1 MAFIPDYP
9 SVVWAERAGID
20 ICAIGDSL
28 GMVSSGFANT
38 LPVTVDMMIEHC
50 EAVAR
55 GARNTFRLVAMPY
68 GSSRNPDVAVVN
80 ALRFMKEGSVDCVKM
95 QGGRDK
101 FQIIKA
107 IADAGVPVM
116 SHVGMCPH
124 FVHQYGGFKLQG
136 KTADET
142 LKIIDDGIAIQDA
155 GAIGFEIEAVPA
167 PVARAVDAAV
177 DIFTFGIGA
186 GPASCGQL
194 LLAFD
199 RLGVIRPLQA
209 EVHQT
214 LREHFAGRGRRADSV
229 RRRSPEWTIS
239 RRRAQLL
246 DEAGRSGEVRESPGK
261 KAVIGRPWALIY
273 FLYINETRA
282 KDPAMEKTERKKRTI
297 SEIRASKKTGEKM
310 VYMSVPDYT
319 SAQWAEKAGVD
330 VAVVGDSLAMVAHGH
345 TNTIPATMDMM
356 VMHSLAVRRGA
367 PNTFVLGCMPYQSY
381 NTPDRALVNATRF
394 MQDAGCDAIKPQGG
408 KSQAHILKTLV
419 DAGIPTASH
428 IGLTPHTV
436 AVFGGFKIQ
445 GRSADTAMKILEDA
459 LAIQDAGCFMLEFEA
474 VPAKIAAVISQQLE
488 IPTIGIGAGVGTDG
502 QILLCYDLLGVFVDF
517 KPKFTKRFAN
527 LTEVAV
533 KGISEYVAEVKAGT
547 FPDDD
552 HSYDVDEREYEK
564 FLSLVEKRKHH

>member
-1 MAFIPDYP
+1 MAEERKKLTIPALREAKKAGRKIAMASIPDYP
-9 SVVWAERAGID
+9 SLVWAERAGID
-20 ICAIGDSL
+20 VCAI
-28 GMVSSGFANT
+28 
-38 LPVTVDMMIEHC
+38 
-50 EAVAR
+50 
-55 GARNTFRLVAMPY
+55 
-68 GSSRNPDVAVVN
+68 
-80 ALRFMKEGSVDCVKM
+80 
-95 QGGRDK
+95 
-101 FQIIKA
+101 
-107 IADAGVPVM
+107 
-116 SHVGMCPH
+116 
-124 FVHQYGGFKLQG
+124 
-136 KTADET
+136 
-142 LKIIDDGIAIQDA
+142 
-155 GAIGFEIEAVPA
+155 
-167 PVARAVDAAV
+167 
-177 DIFTFGIGA
+177 
-186 GPASCGQL
+186 
-194 LLAFD
+194 
-199 RLGVIRPLQA
+199 
-209 EVHQT
+209 
-214 LREHFAGRGRRADSV
+214 
-229 RRRSPEWTIS
+229 
-239 RRRAQLL
+239 
-246 DEAGRSGEVRESPGK
+246 
-261 KAVIGRPWALIY
+261 IGRPWALIY
-273 FLYINETRA
+273 LLYINETRA
-282 KDPAMEKTERKKRTI
+282 KDAAMEKTERKKRTI

-345 TNTIPATMDMM
+345 ATTIPATMDMM

-381 NTPDRALVNATRF
+381 NTPDRALMNATRF

-436 AVFGGFKIQ
+436 AVLGGFKIQ
-445 GRSADTAMKILEDA
+445 GRTADTAMKILEDA

-564 FLSLVEKRKHH
+564 FMSLVEKRKHH